1 MVHPLAVAFW
11 ANNMDTGNR
20 VQNVIILGVSGAPLA
35 DFWLSFANW
44 LPIGQDNH

>member
-20 VQNVIILGVSGAPLA
+20 VQNRLVVVEFFVSDVYISML
-35 DFWLSFANW
+35 
-44 LPIGQDNH
+44 IT